1 MKALIAFLSIALLC
15 SCNSDDS
22 TEQFVYDVTAEFSLK
37 DDKGNDLLNP
47 DNANAIDESEIK
59 IFYELNGE
67 TKEVFDGNMD
77 YPRNFFISS
86 YSPESEYRISV
97 FLNHSETEELP
108 TTYIKWS
115 ETDTDTI
122 KCEIHRTNSL
132 TKITKLWLND
142 KQIWTSSDGEARHFE
157 LLK

>member
-59 IFYELNGE
+59 IFYVLNGE
-67 TKEVFDGNMD
+67 PKEVFDGNMD
-77 YPRNFFISS
+77 YPRNFFISQ
-86 YSPESEYRISV
+86 YSPESEY
-97 FLNHSETEELP
+97 
-108 TTYIKWS
+108 
-115 ETDTDTI
+115 
-122 KCEIHRTNSL
+122 
-132 TKITKLWLND
+132 
-142 KQIWTSSDGEARHFE
+142 
-157 LLK
+157 